1 MAFAQLARRV
11 SSSPAADAGRRVI
24 AQRSIDLEST
34 IARRREMRAH
44 RAGATTYACLG
55 SAARTTIVATAT
67 PGWLTKMDITA
78 FIAHRVTELVQR
90 AAPVHSLHP
99 VNV

>member
-44 RAGATTYACLG
+44 GAGATTYACQTVAKG
-55 SAARTTIVATAT
+55 TIAAATQR
-67 PGWLTKMDITA
+67 WL
-78 FIAHRVTELVQR
+78 R
-90 AAPVHSLHP
+90 AAAFAHQTTGLAPL
-99 VNV
+99 